1 MPIWNSEFMRYAYP
15 AIFSGEPDGV
25 TVMFPDVPEALT
37 WGATRAEAW
46 ERAADA
52 LISALSIHV
61 EENRPNPKPSPARG
75 RDVVSVTALEA
86 TKLAL
91 HDAMLAACMSNRE
104 LADRLGL
111 DEKAVRRLRDPL
123 QRSATGAVEAA
134 LRCLGKR
141 VEVTVLDTV

>member
-1 MPIWNSEFMRYAYP
+1 MLIWNTESMRYRYP
-15 AIFSGEPDGV
+15 AIFSEEQDGV
-25 TVMFPDVPEALT
+25 TVTFPDVREAIA
-37 WGATRAEAW
+37 WGATRPEAR

-52 LISALSIHV
+52 LISALSTYV
-61 EENRPNPKPSPARG
+61 EENRPSPKPSPARG

-91 HDAMLAACMSNRE
+91 HDAMLAAGLSNSA
-104 LADRLGL
+104 LAGRLGL

-123 QRSATGAVEAA
+123 QRSAIGAVEAA

-141 VEVTVLDTV
+141 VEVTVL